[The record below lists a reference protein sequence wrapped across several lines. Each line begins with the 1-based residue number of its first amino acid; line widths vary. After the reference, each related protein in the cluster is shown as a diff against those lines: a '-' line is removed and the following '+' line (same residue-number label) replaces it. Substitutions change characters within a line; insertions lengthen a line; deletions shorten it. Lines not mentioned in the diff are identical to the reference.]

1 MKLSFAALA
10 IATMTGSA
18 SAGLIFNPPVPF
30 TQYNGDCET
39 GTVLYKGNVDGIKM
53 IENASFCISES
64 LEGEENT
71 AYSRVD
77 IVECTAD
84 KIYENWFTCE
94 DSECKDCGNEYKA
107 YTSWESIDPENLVG
121 YCYDYTFSADEQPVS
136 ATRKTGTFNEVRQIN
151 YNFDADAD
159 PEDAM
164 MYVKMMDDNSCIAAG
179 RPTDST
185 GLKQASEDNIEDHSG
200 EDHSDNEDVAE
211 SGASAL
217 AASAAVAMAVATTM
231 LLA

>member
-1 MKLSFAALA
+1 MKLSFAALT
-10 IATMTGSA
+10 IATMAGSA
-18 SAGLIFNPPVPF
+18 SAGLIFNPPIPF
-30 TQYNGDCET
+30 TQYDGDCQT
-39 GTVLYKGNVDGIKM
+39 GDILYNGKVDAINMVEYG
-53 IENASFCISES
+53 SFCISEG

-71 AYSRVD
+71 VYSRVD

-107 YTSWESIDPENLVG
+107 FTSWESIDPENLVG
-121 YCYDYTFSADEQPVS
+121 YCYDYSFSIDEQPVS
-136 ATRKTGTFNEVRQIN
+136 ATRKVGTFNEVRKIN

-159 PEDAM
+159 PEDSM

-185 GLKQASEDNIEDHSG
+185 QDNTEDHSG
-200 EDHSDNEDVAE
+200 EDHSHSEGVAE
-211 SGASAL
+211 SGASVL
-217 AASAAVAMAVATTM
+217 AASAVVAMAAATSM
-231 LLA
+231 LLV